1 MKRINVNLYPKDGYF
16 FIEQDQSMHRG
27 QSWTEVVSRVRSYRK
42 RNQLPPG
49 NPEQEIHD
57 QACKRNESLCHDEN
71 PEQVKAEL
79 RKTSLKGRVLKW
91 FNTIR
96 KARAEREQQYV
107 SETEAKARALVC
119 ANCPHNQPYPSGCGS
134 CKAAVRASREEILG
148 KRVADGRLNGCNV
161 LGEDSATSVH
171 LDQVR
176 VNDAE
181 LPSFCWRKQKTV

>member
-49 NPEQEIHD
+49 
-57 QACKRNESLCHDEN
+57 N